1 MAEPQQRMQIWATD
15 AEVDEDLQDV
25 DLSHTIGNY
34 AQNGVYDEGE
44 LAALVC

>member
-1 MAEPQQRMQIWATD
+1 MAEASQQRMPVWAAE

-34 AQNGVYDEGE
+34 VQDGVYDEGI
-44 LAALVC
+44 